1 MVQCRRSKY
10 NHSQNSH
17 VANPFACSPRPESTH
32 HGYTYCLGRLRP
44 DTGGAT
50 VRNVRLHDG
59 HPNPMP
65 TPSPTPS
72 QSLTLALTRFICTTL
87 SLLAAPFVLWKLPV
101 VGELIHQVRSNPNP
115 SPSPSPSP
123 NPNPNLSP
131 NPHPNPNPKAL
142 ALAETLPLTVNPS
155 PNPNQV
161 GGDSDAAAALTA
173 AAAARRRV
181 SAAQCVVQ
189 SF

>member
-17 VANPFACSPRPESTH
+17 VAKPFACSPRPESTH

-59 HPNPMP
+59 LTLTQCQPQPQP
-65 TPSPTPS
+65 
-72 QSLTLALTRFICTTL
+72 QVKSLTLALTRFICTTL

-115 SPSPSPSP
+115 NPSP
-123 NPNPNLSP
+123 NPNPNLVST
-131 NPHPNPNPKAL
+131 PHG
-142 ALAETLPLTVNPS
+142 T
-155 PNPNQV
+155 
-161 GGDSDAAAALTA
+161 
-173 AAAARRRV
+173 
-181 SAAQCVVQ
+181 
-189 SF
+189 

>member
-59 HPNPMP
+59 QTLTQCQPQPQP
-65 TPSPTPS
+65 
-72 QSLTLALTRFICTTL
+72 QVKSLTLALTRFICTTL

-115 SPSPSPSP
+115 NPSP
-123 NPNPNLSP
+123 NPNPN
-131 NPHPNPNPKAL
+131 PNPNFNL
-142 ALAETLPLTVNPS
+142 
-155 PNPNQV
+155 
-161 GGDSDAAAALTA
+161 
-173 AAAARRRV
+173 V
-181 SAAQCVVQ
+181 STPHGT
-189 SF
+189 